1 MKQSIRF
8 TSISKFLHSTL
19 IILTFIYLI
28 PIFIAQTSTETVVK
42 VDPSMISVVIG
53 EEFSVNITV
62 IDVQDLYGVEAT
74 VCWNASLLQL
84 INVDIRL
91 GVDSHPGGVLYEPFL
106 NITQENTGEF
116 IIGATSYTPAPPF
129 NGSGNIMSMTFRVIN
144 IGESIIDLETKLYDY
159 PPPDR
164 EPRESMPIPHTT
176 IDGTINAIIPE
187 ISSTTSL
194 IILFILLTIISIVL
208 RRAQENTRFSRQN
221 FSEMNKTNIQKSKY
235 QPQ

>member
-1 MKQSIRF
+1 MKQSILF
-8 TSISKFLHSTL
+8 TSMSKFLYSTL

-28 PIFIAQTSTETVVK
+28 PISITQTSTETVVK
-42 VDPSMISVVIG
+42 VDPSIISVVIG
-53 EEFSVNITV
+53 EKFTVNITV
-62 IDVQDLYGVEAT
+62 IDVQNLYGVEAT

-91 GVDSHPGGVLYEPFL
+91 GVSSHPDGVLYEPFL
-106 NITQENTGEF
+106 NITQENVGEF
-116 IIGATSYTPAPPF
+116 IIGATSYTPAPSF

-144 IGESIIDLETKLYDY
+144 VGESIIDLETKLYDY

-187 ISSTTSL
+187 IFSTTTF
-194 IILFILLTIISIVL
+194 IILLILLTIILIVL